1 MPRRRNH
8 EIAAMNLDFDEDEIA
23 FRDEVRAFLA
33 DAASPAH
40 RARLQAGLRLDPAEM
55 VAWQRQLAARGWGA
69 PTWPVEHGGTGWS
82 PTQIYI
88 FEMEAARADA
98 PIQFH
103 QGLELIGPILFTY
116 GTPEQKARYLPAII
130 SGDDWWC
137 QGYTEPAAGSDLA
150 GLQTRAVRDGDHY
163 VVNGQKMW
171 TSYAHVANRMFC
183 LVRTST
189 EARKQSGLSMLL
201 IDMDTPGLTVRPIE
215 TMDEKRHSNEV
226 FLDDVRVPVANLV
239 GEEGAGWSY
248 GKVLLD
254 RERGFGAASAL
265 RLSQSLRGLRAAA
278 ATRGADR
285 DPVFRASLAQI
296 EIETIAVETMVM
308 RLMADA
314 SAGKDSG
321 PRASMLKLRWSE
333 LLQAVTE
340 LWFETLGYDAAA
352 FRAIDDHAGAV
363 DANMAYAVQGALNAR
378 VTTIYGGSSEI
389 QRNIV
394 ARRHLG
400 L

>member
-1 MPRRRNH
+1 
-8 EIAAMNLDFDEDEIA
+8 MNLDFDETELA
-23 FRDEVRAFLA
+23 FRDEVRRFFAEA
-33 DAASPAH
+33 VSPVQ
-40 RARLQAGLRLDPAEM
+40 RSRLRAGLRLDPAEI
-55 VAWQRQLAARGWGA
+55 VAWQKRLAARGWGA

-82 PTQIYI
+82 PTQVYI
-88 FEMEAARADA
+88 FEMEAARAEA

-103 QGLELIGPILFTY
+103 QGLELIGPLIFTY
-116 GTPEQKARYLPAII
+116 GTPEQKARYLPRII

-137 QGYTEPAAGSDLA
+137 QGYTEPGAGSDLA
-150 GLQTRAVRDGDHY
+150 GLQTRAVRHGDHY

-171 TSYAHVANRMFC
+171 TSYAHVATRMFC

-201 IDMDTPGLTVRPIE
+201 IDMDSPGLRVQPIA

-226 FLDDVRVPVANLV
+226 FLDDVRVPVSNLL
-239 GEEGAGWSY
+239 GEEGRGWDY

-254 RERGFGAASAL
+254 RERSFGAASAL
-265 RLSQSLRGLRAAA
+265 RLRQHLRGLRAAA
-278 ATRGADR
+278 VARNVGGARVFD
-285 DPVFRASLAQI
+285 DPIFRNRLAQI
-296 EIETIAVETMVM
+296 EIETIAVEMMVM

-314 SAGKDSG
+314 AGGKDSG

-333 LLQAVTE
+333 LLQAITE
-340 LWFETLGYDAAA
+340 LWFETLGVDAAA
-352 FRAIDDHAGAV
+352 FRALDDRIDTV
-363 DANMAYAVQGALNAR
+363 DADQGYAIQGALNAR

>member
-1 MPRRRNH
+1 
-8 EIAAMNLDFDEDEIA
+8 MNLDFDDSELA
-23 FRDEVRAFLA
+23 FRDEVRAFFA
-33 DAASPAH
+33 ETVSPAF
-40 RARLQAGLRLDPAEM
+40 RRRLLAGLRLDPNEI
-55 VAWQRQLAARGWGA
+55 VAWQKTLAARGWGA
-69 PTWPVEHGGTGWS
+69 PTWPVEYGGCGWS

-103 QGLELIGPILFTY
+103 QGLELIGPIIFTL
-116 GTPEQKARYLPAII
+116 GTPEQKAKYLPRII
-130 SGDDWWC
+130 AGDDWWC
-137 QGYTEPAAGSDLA
+137 QGYTEPGAGSDLA

-171 TSYAHVANRMFC
+171 TSYAHVATNMFA

-201 IDMDTPGLTVRPIE
+201 IDMDSPGLKVQPIE

-226 FLDDVRVPVANLV
+226 FLDDVRVPVANLI
-239 GEEGAGWSY
+239 GEEGKGWDY

-254 RERGFGAASAL
+254 RERSFGAASAL
-265 RLSQSLRGLRAAA
+265 RLSQHLRGLREAAQE
-278 ATRGADR
+278 RGR
-285 DPVFRASLAQI
+285 YYDPVFRAALAQI
-296 EIETIAVETMVM
+296 EIETIAVEMMVM

-314 SAGKDSG
+314 STGKDSG

-333 LLQAVTE
+333 LLQAITE

-352 FRAIDDHAGAV
+352 FRALDDHAGSVHA
-363 DANMAYAVQGALNAR
+363 DLGYAVQGALNAR

-389 QRNIV
+389 QRNII
-394 ARRHLG
+394 ARRNLG

>member
-1 MPRRRNH
+1 MQ
-8 EIAAMNLDFDEDEIA
+8 LGFDERDRA
-23 FRDEVRAFLA
+23 FREEVRAFLA
-33 DAASPAH
+33 DAVSPAF
-40 RARLQAGLRLDPAEM
+40 RTRLQAGLRLDPEEI
-55 VAWQRQLAARGWGA
+55 VAWQKALAARGWGA
-69 PTWPVEHGGTGWS
+69 PTWPVEHGGCGWS

-88 FEMEAARADA
+88 FEQEAARADA

-103 QGLELIGPILFTY
+103 QGLELIGPIIFTY
-116 GTPEQKARYLPAII
+116 GTPEQQARYLPRII

-137 QGYTEPAAGSDLA
+137 QGYTEPGAGSDLA
-150 GLQTRAVRDGDHY
+150 GLGTRAVRDGDEY

-171 TSYAHVANRMFC
+171 TSYAHVATHMFC

-189 EARKQSGLSMLL
+189 EAQRQAGLSMLL
-201 IDMDTPGLTVRPIE
+201 IDMQSPGLTVRGIE

-226 FLDDVRVPVANLV
+226 FLNEVRVPAANLV
-239 GEEGAGWSY
+239 GAEGGGWSL

-265 RLSQSLRGLRAAA
+265 RIGQHLRGLKEAAA
-278 ATRGADR
+278 ARGVTD
-285 DPVFRASLAQI
+285 DPAFRIRLAQI
-296 EIETIAVETMVM
+296 EIETIAVEVMVM

-314 SAGKDSG
+314 AAGKDSG

-333 LLQAVTE
+333 LLQATTE

-352 FRAIDDHAGAV
+352 FRALDDTAAV
-363 DANMAYAVQGALNAR
+363 DRDLGYAVQGALNAR

-389 QRNIV
+389 QRNII
-394 ARRHLG
+394 ARRNLG

>member
-1 MPRRRNH
+1 
-8 EIAAMNLDFDEDEIA
+8 MNLDFNDSERA
-23 FRDEVRAFLA
+23 FRDEVRAFFA
-33 DAASPAH
+33 EAVSPAH
-40 RARLQAGLRLDPAEM
+40 RSRLQAGLRLDPVEI
-55 VAWQRQLAARGWGA
+55 VAWQKLLAARGWGA
-69 PTWPVEHGGTGWS
+69 PTWPVEYGGAGWS

-88 FEMEAARADA
+88 FELEAARADA

-103 QGLELIGPILFTY
+103 QGLELIGPIIFTL
-116 GTPEQKARYLPAII
+116 GTDEQKARYLPRII
-130 SGDDWWC
+130 SGDDWCC
-137 QGYTEPAAGSDLA
+137 QGYTEPGAGSDLA
-150 GLQTRAVRDGDHY
+150 GLQTRAVLDGDHY

-171 TSYAHVANRMFC
+171 TSYAHVATQMFC

-201 IDMDTPGLTVRPIE
+201 IDMDSPGLKVQPIE

-226 FLDDVRVPVANLV
+226 FLDNVRVPVANLI
-239 GEEGAGWSY
+239 GEEGMGWSY

-254 RERGFGAASAL
+254 RERSFGAASAL
-265 RLSQSLRGLRAAA
+265 RLSQHLRGLRAAA
-278 ATRGADR
+278 LKPGAGGARLLD
-285 DPVFRASLAQI
+285 DPAFRARIAQV
-296 EIETIAVETMVM
+296 EIEVIAAEMMVM

-333 LLQAVTE
+333 ILQAITE
-340 LWFETLGYDAAA
+340 LWFEALGADAAA
-352 FRAIDDHAGAV
+352 FRAIDDSTDAV
-363 DANMAYAVQGALNAR
+363 DADVGYAVQGALNAR

-389 QRNIV
+389 QRNII